1 MIIQNS
7 ELNYIPRNDTKKNNS
22 WLLFSDCFMNKFW
35 NVVKLEYRRPF
46 LWVLMVVLPVL
57 VSLFMVDLLSAQS
70 LLHLPVGVVRQG
82 GYSRLDDR
90 IVRALDANPVTE
102 VAAVCTDLPECA
114 SKMRH
119 GDIYAI
125 VMLSPDLEDRA
136 LRYESPVVPVYTNAQ
151 SLLINNTLQKE
162 IRTAVGTV
170 GAYMTLKN
178 LPDPIRGEIHSVENP
193 TGNYVGYLGLGL
205 LSALFNL
212 AAMLVGVYAISAP
225 LRSGKIKEWLN
236 AAGNS
241 RFALAFG
248 SLLPAGIILWLE
260 YFVLYCFTR
269 TQISPMNLSEFYTVF
284 AAQGIMIFAGLFFG
298 MALVGITGSMRVATS
313 GAGVIG
319 GPAFAFTGQTFPI
332 LAMPTIVKA
341 YAFLLPL
348 THVLKVQSIMTFGN
362 LGFGAA
368 FDEILILSIK
378 MFFWLFLGGLLMFI
392 RWEKI
397 RNA

>member
-1 MIIQNS
+1 
-7 ELNYIPRNDTKKNNS
+7 
-22 WLLFSDCFMNKFW
+22 MNKFW
-35 NVVKLEYRRPF
+35 NIVKLEYRRPF

-57 VSLFMVDLLSAQS
+57 VSLFMVDLLSAQT
-70 LLHLPVGVVRQG
+70 LLHLPVGVVRKG
-82 GYSRLDDR
+82 GYSRLEDR
-90 IVRALDANPVTE
+90 IIRAIETSPVME
-102 VAAVCTDLPECA
+102 IGAVCSDLPECA
-114 SKMRH
+114 SRMRR
-119 GDIYAI
+119 GDIYAV
-125 VMLSPDLEDRA
+125 VMLEPDLEERA
-136 LRYESPVVPVYTNAQ
+136 LRHESPAIPVYTNAQ

-170 GAYMTLKN
+170 GAYMSLKN
-178 LPDPIRGEIHSVENP
+178 LPDPIRSEIHSVENP
-193 TGNYVGYLGLGL
+193 TGNYIGYLGLGL

-212 AAMLVGVYAISAP
+212 AAMLVGVYTMSAP
-225 LRSGKIKEWLN
+225 LRSDKIKEWL
-236 AAGNS
+236 AAANNS

-248 SLLPAGIILWLE
+248 SLLPAGIILWFE
-260 YFVLYCFTR
+260 YFVVYCLTR

-284 AAQGIMIFAGLFFG
+284 VAQGIMIFAGLFFG
-298 MALVGITGSMRVATS
+298 MTLVGITGNMRIATS

-348 THVLKVQSIMTFGN
+348 THVLKVQSIMTFGS
-362 LGFGAA
+362 LGFSAA

-392 RWEKI
+392 RWEKL